1 MTDLLSRDY
10 SSKGWTPE
18 RVAVFREEFGG
29 FLNVCKV
36 NSKEVGPMVLGE
48 NLYDAQNRF
57 LDFVFD
63 CLSKDIHDIKH
74 LKSRQLGVSTISRAL
89 TLFWAGVHDGL
100 RGYMVYDTQ
109 PHTEEARLELI
120 EMLVNL
126 PAEYAFPRIARQ
138 NRYMVRLEN
147 DTVINFASAGVK
159 ESKSTGTL
167 GRSSG
172 INFHHGSEICSWHG
186 GESIESYKNALAKT
200 FPNRLYVW
208 ESTGRGPNIWKD
220 MCDEAEAD
228 PHHQA
233 FLFSGWWCHNLQ
245 RIERDDPDYERYTS
259 SPLSD
264 GEHRRIRAVY
274 ERYGHTI
281 TPEQLA
287 WIRRY
292 MDPGREVD
300 EGERSTDEIFRLREQ
315 AWCVT
320 RDTRVG
326 TTTGILRIEDVAVGQ
341 QNTLGTVMHA
351 GATGR
356 SPIWR
361 VTTKLGYEV
370 SGTANH
376 PLITV
381 GKEEIE
387 LSQSLGARIMLQS
400 PLTAE
405 WPYFARWTE
414 GIIDCAVNITPPFAR
429 LAGLYM
435 GDGSIS
441 GNPSWKLK
449 ITCCDDDADLIDEV
463 KRLLHLCFGV
473 EAWLSKQPSRC
484 TDVGTAHRLIVET
497 FYKLGLVRKNSSG
510 GYRRRVCVP
519 EFIWRSPKMV
529 IKEFLSGLFEADGCV
544 RERGGGIQLFSQYP
558 GFVRD
563 IQILLLAFG
572 ITSRRTRK
580 EVHRN
585 GKVFIGGELNLRVA
599 EAQKFCEEIGFL
611 SARKRARLE
620 REVAQRRSD
629 GYKNGWLIRDLP
641 IELTDEVVE
650 VTDLGVED
658 EVFNLTVE
666 GSHLFDANG
675 ILTHNTSDE
684 AWLLTS
690 RGFFPAQEL
699 SDIKRSHSSNRFR
712 AYTYSLGLEFH
723 HTRISPTIN
732 PRLFELKVWDEPQE
746 GACYIVSA
754 DVAHGANEHNDHST
768 AQVLRAYADGLDQ
781 VAEFSS
787 PVVNTTQY
795 AWVLASLA
803 GWYAGSTSQVTV
815 IIEIQGGG
823 DATWREFQGLKRRIA
838 QGYQAEEI
846 RERGLQNLFHNVRN
860 YMYTRSDSIGGA
872 SRNYQWKTNYTVKPS
887 MMEQM
892 RGYVMSQHLI
902 IRSEAAYNQMQAV
915 VREGDSISAATG
927 RDDNVISLAIG
938 CRCWD
943 EQIRPRMVTQRRT
956 REIERART
964 AMSISDMSAIYNKN
978 VLEAMFA
985 VKYQERIRERAVMA
999 AEARRYGGRR
1009 RR

>member
-1 MTDLLSRDY
+1 MNDLLSRDY

-36 NSKEVGPMVLGE
+36 NSKEVGPMILGE
-48 NLYDAQNRF
+48 NLYHAQNRF

-63 CLSKDIHDIKH
+63 CLGKDIHDIKH

-126 PAEYAFPRIARQ
+126 PDEYAFPRIARQ

-259 SPLSD
+259 TPLSD

-292 MDPGREVD
+292 MDPGREID
-300 EGERSTDEIFRLREQ
+300 EGERSSDEIFRLREQ
-315 AWCVT
+315 AW
-320 RDTRVG
+320 
-326 TTTGILRIEDVAVGQ
+326 
-341 QNTLGTVMHA
+341 
-351 GATGR
+351 
-356 SPIWR
+356 
-361 VTTKLGYEV
+361 
-370 SGTANH
+370 
-376 PLITV
+376 
-381 GKEEIE
+381 
-387 LSQSLGARIMLQS
+387 
-400 PLTAE
+400 
-405 WPYFARWTE
+405 
-414 GIIDCAVNITPPFAR
+414 
-429 LAGLYM
+429 
-435 GDGSIS
+435 
-441 GNPSWKLK
+441 
-449 ITCCDDDADLIDEV
+449 
-463 KRLLHLCFGV
+463 
-473 EAWLSKQPSRC
+473 
-484 TDVGTAHRLIVET
+484 
-497 FYKLGLVRKNSSG
+497 
-510 GYRRRVCVP
+510 
-519 EFIWRSPKMV
+519 
-529 IKEFLSGLFEADGCV
+529 
-544 RERGGGIQLFSQYP
+544 
-558 GFVRD
+558 
-563 IQILLLAFG
+563 
-572 ITSRRTRK
+572 
-580 EVHRN
+580 
-585 GKVFIGGELNLRVA
+585 
-599 EAQKFCEEIGFL
+599 
-611 SARKRARLE
+611 
-620 REVAQRRSD
+620 
-629 GYKNGWLIRDLP
+629 
-641 IELTDEVVE
+641 
-650 VTDLGVED
+650 
-658 EVFNLTVE
+658 
-666 GSHLFDANG
+666 
-675 ILTHNTSDE
+675 TSDE

-699 SDIKRSHSSNRFR
+699 SDIKRSHGSNRFR

-902 IRSEAAYNQMQAV
+902 IRSETAYNQMQAV

-943 EQIRPRMVTQRRT
+943 ESLRPKLVTARRT

-978 VLEAMFA
+978 VLEAMFS
-985 VKYQERIRERAVMA
+985 VKYQERLRERAVMA
-999 AEARRYGGRR
+999 AEARRFGGRR